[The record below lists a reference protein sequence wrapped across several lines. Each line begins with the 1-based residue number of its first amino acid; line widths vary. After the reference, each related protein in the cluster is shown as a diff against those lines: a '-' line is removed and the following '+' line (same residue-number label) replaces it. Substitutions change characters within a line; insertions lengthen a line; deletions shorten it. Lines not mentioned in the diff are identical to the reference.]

1 MPDTDIDQEQELNL
15 GQLIA
20 RARRIALRGRWWI
33 FGAAS
38 VIALGTIAVLSYIP
52 NRYKSEA
59 TLLIVQQ
66 QIPERYVVPTTTTDI
81 DHALGAM
88 AEDVLSRTRLLAII
102 DDLHL
107 YPREKQDMAPE
118 KLIDLMRNE
127 ITMEPVKKTVGPGI
141 DGFKISFTA
150 KAPNVAQSVT
160 HRLTELFI
168 EQNLKTR
175 ADQAQTTTGF
185 LREQVEAAKQKL
197 LDHEQKLRNFKM
209 EHLGELPEQ
218 QQGNMSIL
226 SGLQAQLENVAAN
239 MNRANQQRL
248 YLQSLLEQYR
258 RMSKRGESLSPHA
271 PTPLEAARRDLTRL
285 QAEQQQLLA
294 QYTARHPDVV
304 KNGQEIARQKALV
317 ELLAAAEVPA
327 DQNSP
332 PHVDSNVDPETA
344 TAVAQLN
351 SQLQANRLE
360 LESLSKSEAK
370 LKGEIETYQSR
381 LNQTPVR
388 EQQLTAML
396 RDYDMLKKNYADLL
410 NKELDSQLS
419 TNLEKRQEGQQFRLI
434 DPANLPEVPSSP
446 KRVKI
451 SLIGIAAGLVLGIA
465 LAWFGDSRKSCCHS
479 EEDLTRYF
487 EFPLLIGMPLVRTPA
502 EQSSQR
508 RKQALEWVTATMLL
522 CAVGIAEFFVF
533 RRS

>member
-1 MPDTDIDQEQELNL
+1 
-15 GQLIA
+15 
-20 RARRIALRGRWWI
+20 
-33 FGAAS
+33 
-38 VIALGTIAVLSYIP
+38 
-52 NRYKSEA
+52 
-59 TLLIVQQ
+59 
-66 QIPERYVVPTTTTDI
+66 
-81 DHALGAM
+81 M

-107 YPREKQDMAPE
+107 YPREKQYNMAPE
-118 KLIDLMRNE
+118 KLVELMRRE
-127 ITMEPVKKTVGPGI
+127 ITMEPVQKTVGPGI
-141 DGFKISFTA
+141 DAFKISFTA
-150 KAPNVAQSVT
+150 KAPNVAQDVT

-175 ADQAQTTTGF
+175 ADQARTTTGF

-226 SGLQAQLENVAAN
+226 SGLQSQLENVAAN

-248 YLQSLLEQYR
+248 YLESLLEQYK
-258 RMSKRGESLSPHA
+258 RMSKRGESLSPQGL
-271 PTPLEAARRDLTRL
+271 TPLEAARRDLARMES
-285 QAEQQQLLA
+285 EQDQLLA
-294 QYTARHPDVV
+294 QYTPRHPDVI
-304 KNGQEIARQKALV
+304 KKGQEIARQKALV
-317 ELLAAAEVPA
+317 DRLAAAGASSDQTSPSPTVP
-327 DQNSP
+327 SM
-332 PHVDSNVDPETA
+332 DPETS

-360 LESLSKSEAK
+360 LESLAKTEVK
-370 LKGEIETYQSR
+370 LKGEIERYQAR

-410 NKELDSQLS
+410 NKEMDSQLS

-451 SLIGIAAGLVLGIA
+451 SLIGIAAGLGAGHRTRMVRGYSRYLLPFRGGCTPTFR
-465 LAWFGDSRKSCCHS
+465 LAAGDRRSIDSRSRRAAVS
-479 EEDLTRYF
+479 RMEDGVRMGCGVYASGRRGLGGTIRTAP
-487 EFPLLIGMPLVRTPA
+487 EMRGIRQMTIVSKMPT
-502 EQSSQR
+502 
-508 RKQALEWVTATMLL
+508 
-522 CAVGIAEFFVF
+522 C
-533 RRS
+533 